1 MITIGIEL
9 NDVVRNI
16 KKQILK
22 YYQKDYNNDLDLDSI
37 DDKED
42 VLAKYVKFDSNKEL
56 REFMYIDYPYE
67 IFGCAKTIDK
77 DLVSEMAKWLYNLTN
92 YEDDEIR
99 VSFYSLN
106 EESLTIQSTF
116 FFLSKIGTRVREV
129 IFPVSIDELKGKFD
143 VTITANSD
151 VIDKLNNFTKIV
163 KINREWNNDK
173 ESFLS
178 YDSIIDI
185 MGDDEFIDKIVKK
198 S

>member
-9 NDVVRNI
+9 NDVIRNI

-22 YYQKDYNNDLDLDSI
+22 YYQRDFDNSLDLDNI

-42 VLAKYVKFDSNKEL
+42 VLNKYVKFESQKDLKDFL
-56 REFMYIDYPYE
+56 YIDYPYE

>member
-1 MITIGIEL
+1 
-9 NDVVRNI
+9 
-16 KKQILK
+16 
-22 YYQKDYNNDLDLDSI
+22 
-37 DDKED
+37 
-42 VLAKYVKFDSNKEL
+42 
-56 REFMYIDYPYE
+56 
-67 IFGCAKTIDK
+67 
-77 DLVSEMAKWLYNLTN
+77 MAKWLYNLTN

-173 ESFLS
+173 ESFLA

>member
-22 YYQKDYNNDLDLDSI
+22 YYQKDYDNSLDLDNI

-42 VLAKYVKFDSNKEL
+42 VLKKYVKFNSKKEL
-56 REFMYIDYPYE
+56 TDFMYIDYPYE
-67 IFGCAKTIDK
+67 IFGCAKTVDK
-77 DLVSEMAKWLYNLTN
+77 GFVSEFAKWLYNLTN

-106 EESLTIQSTF
+106 EDALTIQSTF

-129 IFPVSIDELKGKFD
+129 IFPPNIDELKGKFD
-143 VTITANSD
+143 VMITANSD
-151 VIDKLNNFTKIV
+151 TIEKFSNFSKIV
-163 KINREWNNDK
+163 KINREWNEEN

-185 MGDDEFIDKIVKK
+185 MRDEDFINKIR
-198 S
+198 

>member
-9 NDVVRNI
+9 NDVIRNI

-22 YYQKDYNNDLDLDSI
+22 YYQRDFDNSLDLDNI

-42 VLAKYVKFDSNKEL
+42 VLNKYVKFESQKDLKDFL
-56 REFMYIDYPYE
+56 YIDYPYE

-173 ESFLS
+173 ESFLA

>member
-9 NDVVRNI
+9 NDVIRNI

-22 YYQKDYNNDLDLDSI
+22 YYQRDFDNSLDLDNI

-42 VLAKYVKFDSNKEL
+42 VLNKYVKFESQKDLKDFL
-56 REFMYIDYPYE
+56 YIDYPYE

-143 VTITANSD
+143 VTITANND

-173 ESFLS
+173 ESFLT

-185 MGDDEFIDKIVKK
+185 MGDDKFIDKIVKK

>member
-9 NDVVRNI
+9 NDVI
-16 KKQILK
+16 KKKKKQILK
-22 YYQKDYNNDLDLDSI
+22 YYQRDFDNSLDLDNI

-42 VLAKYVKFDSNKEL
+42 VLNKYVKFESQKDLKDFL
-56 REFMYIDYPYE
+56 YIDYPYE

-173 ESFLS
+173 ESFLT

>member
-9 NDVVRNI
+9 NDVIRNI

-22 YYQKDYNNDLDLDSI
+22 YYQRDFDNSLDLDNI

-42 VLAKYVKFDSNKEL
+42 VLNKYVKFESQKDLKDFL
-56 REFMYIDYPYE
+56 YIDYPYE

-129 IFPVSIDELKGKFD
+129 IFPVSIDELKRKFD

-173 ESFLS
+173 ESFLT

>member
-9 NDVVRNI
+9 NDVIRNI

-22 YYQKDYNNDLDLDSI
+22 YYQRDFDNSLDLDNI

-42 VLAKYVKFDSNKEL
+42 VLNKYVKFESQKDLKDFL
-56 REFMYIDYPYE
+56 YIDYPYE

-173 ESFLS
+173 ESFLT